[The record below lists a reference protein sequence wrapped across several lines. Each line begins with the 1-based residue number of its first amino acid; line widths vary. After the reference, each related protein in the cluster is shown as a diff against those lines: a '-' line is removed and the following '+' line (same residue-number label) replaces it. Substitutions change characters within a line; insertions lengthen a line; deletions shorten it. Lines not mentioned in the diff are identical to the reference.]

1 MVQLGANRYGKAE
14 VRVLRVAR
22 GAGPGGGDAIR
33 DWNVSTSLSGDL
45 AAAHLT
51 GDNSAVL
58 TTDTQKNT
66 VYAFAQRLGPVP
78 PEVLA
83 MELAAHFTGTQPQIT
98 RARVAVEE
106 FGWAPVG
113 ESRHSFAR
121 TGELTR
127 ACRVVHDCG
136 SGVSVVAGIEDL
148 TVLNT
153 TNSEFRGFPRDEY
166 TTLEET
172 RDRMLA
178 TQVSAWWRCRGP
190 VSSGPRS
197 PGSGPQSPGS
207 GPGSPGSGS
216 PASGSPASGSPA
228 SGSPASGSPASGSPA
243 SGSPGLDWDAA
254 FEVAR
259 EALLSAFSE
268 TYSYSLQQTLYAIGE
283 RIIEAVPDVC
293 EVRLAL
299 PNKHHYLVDLA
310 PFGLPNDNEVYY
322 PGDRPYGLIEGTV
335 LADDAPDAGPA
346 WT

>member
-14 VRVLRVAR
+14 VRVMRVAR
-22 GAGPGGGDAIR
+22 GAGPGGGDVIR

-45 AAAHLT
+45 AATHLT

-58 TTDTQKNT
+58 ATDTQKNT
-66 VYAFAQRLGPVP
+66 VYAFAQELGPVP
-78 PEVLA
+78 PEVFA
-83 MELAAHFTGTQPQIT
+83 MQLAAHFVETQPQIS

-106 FGWAPVG
+106 YGWAPVG

-127 ACRVVHDCG
+127 ACRVVHDSG
-136 SGVSVVAGIEDL
+136 SGVSVVAGIENL
-148 TVLNT
+148 IVLNT
-153 TNSEFRGFPRDEY
+153 TNSEFWGFPRDEY

-178 TQVSAWWRCRGP
+178 TQVSAWWRYRG
-190 VSSGPRS
+190 
-197 PGSGPQSPGS
+197 
-207 GPGSPGSGS
+207 
-216 PASGSPASGSPA
+216 A
-228 SGSPASGSPASGSPA
+228 
-243 SGSPGLDWDAA
+243 GLRGVAAGEVDWDAA
-254 FEVAR
+254 FGAAR
-259 EALLSAFSE
+259 EALLAAFSE

-283 RIIEAVPDVC
+283 RIIEAEPDVC

-335 LADDAPDAGPA
+335 LADDAPDPGPA
-346 WT
+346 WS

>member
-178 TQVSAWWRCRGP
+178 TQVSAWWRYRGP

-197 PGSGPQSPGS
+197 PGSGPPGS
-207 GPGSPGSGS
+207 GP
-216 PASGSPASGSPA
+216 PASGP
-228 SGSPASGSPASGSPA
+228 PA

>member
-78 PEVLA
+78 PEVFG

-127 ACRVVHDCG
+127 ACRVVHDGG

-178 TQVSAWWRCRGP
+178 TQVSAWWRYRGP
-190 VSSGPRS
+190 VSSGP
-197 PGSGPQSPGS
+197 GSPGS
-207 GPGSPGSGS
+207 GPGSPGV
-216 PASGSPASGSPA
+216 
-228 SGSPASGSPASGSPA
+228 
-243 SGSPGLDWDAA
+243 DWDAT

-283 RIIEAVPDVC
+283 RIIEAVPEVC
-293 EVRLAL
+293 EVRLVL

-335 LADDAPDAGPA
+335 LADDAPDPGPA

>member
-1 MVQLGANRYGKAE
+1 MVQLGANRYGKAG

-22 GAGPGGGDAIR
+22 GAGPGGGDVIR

-45 AAAHLT
+45 AATHLK

-58 TTDTQKNT
+58 ATDTQKNT
-66 VYAFAQRLGPVP
+66 VYAFSQRLGPVP
-78 PEVLA
+78 PEVFG
-83 MELAAHFTGTQPQIT
+83 MELAAHFAGTQPQIT
-98 RARVAVEE
+98 QARVAIEE
-106 FGWAPVG
+106 HGWAAVG

-121 TGELTR
+121 TGGLTR
-127 ACRVVHDCG
+127 GCRVVHDSG

-148 TVLNT
+148 ILLNT
-153 TNSEFRGFPRDEY
+153 TNSEFWGFPRDEY

-178 TQVSAWWRCRGP
+178 TQVSAWWRYRGP
-190 VSSGPRS
+190 VSP
-197 PGSGPQSPGS
+197 
-207 GPGSPGSGS
+207 GPGGPSGAGGPGGPGGPGPSG
-216 PASGSPASGSPA
+216 AGG
-228 SGSPASGSPASGSPA
+228 
-243 SGSPGLDWDAA
+243 PGGRDWDEA

-259 EALLSAFSE
+259 EALVSAFSE
-268 TYSYSLQQTLYAIGE
+268 TYSYSLQQTLFAIGE
-283 RIIEAVPDVC
+283 RIIEAVPETC

-299 PNKHHYLVDLA
+299 PNRHHYLVDLA
-310 PFGLPNDNEVYY
+310 PFGLPNDNEVYL

>member
-1 MVQLGANRYGKAE
+1 MVRLGANRYGKAE
-14 VRVLRVAR
+14 VRVMRVAH
-22 GAGPGGGDAIR
+22 GAGPGGGDVIR
-33 DWNVSTSLSGDL
+33 DWNVSTSLAGDL
-45 AAAHLT
+45 AATHLT

-78 PEVLA
+78 PEVFG
-83 MELAAHFTGTQPQIT
+83 MELAAHFAGTQPQIT
-98 RARVAVEE
+98 RARVGVEE

-127 ACRVVHDCG
+127 ACRVVHDRG

-153 TNSEFRGFPRDEY
+153 TNSEFRGFPRDQY

-178 TQVSAWWRCRGP
+178 TQVSAWWRYRGP
-190 VSSGPRS
+190 VSP
-197 PGSGPQSPGS
+197 

-216 PASGSPASGSPA
+216 PGSGPGSPDV
-228 SGSPASGSPASGSPA
+228 
-243 SGSPGLDWDAA
+243 DWDAA

-259 EALLSAFSE
+259 EATLSAFSE

-283 RIIEAVPDVC
+283 RIIEAVPGVC
-293 EVRLAL
+293 EVRLVL

-310 PFGLPNDNEVYY
+310 PFGLPNNNEVYQ

>member
-14 VRVLRVAR
+14 VRVMRVAR
-22 GAGPGGGDAIR
+22 GAGAGGGDVIR

-45 AAAHLT
+45 AATHLS

-58 TTDTQKNT
+58 ATDTQKNT
-66 VYAFAQRLGPVP
+66 VYAFARKLGPVP
-78 PEVLA
+78 PEVLG
-83 MELAAHFTGTQPQIT
+83 MELAAHFVDSQPQIT
-98 RARVAVEE
+98 RARVALQEY
-106 FGWAPVG
+106 GWAPVG

-127 ACRVVHDCG
+127 GCRVVHDSG
-136 SGVSVVAGIEDL
+136 SGVSVVAGIDDL
-148 TVLNT
+148 VVLNT
-153 TNSEFRGFPRDEY
+153 TNSEFWGFPRDEY

-178 TQVSAWWRCRGP
+178 TQVSAWWRYRGGDLRGGGARGTAAP
-190 VSSGPRS
+190 EV
-197 PGSGPQSPGS
+197 
-207 GPGSPGSGS
+207 
-216 PASGSPASGSPA
+216 
-228 SGSPASGSPASGSPA
+228 
-243 SGSPGLDWDAA
+243 DWDAA
-254 FEVAR
+254 FGVAR

-283 RIIEAVPDVC
+283 RIIEAVPEVC

-310 PFGLPNDNEVYY
+310 PFGLANDNEVYY

-335 LADDAPDAGPA
+335 LADDAPDPGPA
-346 WT
+346 WA

>member
-14 VRVLRVAR
+14 VRVMRVAR
-22 GAGPGGGDAIR
+22 GTGAGGGDVIR

-45 AAAHLT
+45 AATHLT

-58 TTDTQKNT
+58 ATDTQKNT

-78 PEVLA
+78 PEVLG
-83 MELAAHFTGTQPQIT
+83 MELAAHFVGTQAQIT

-106 FGWAPVG
+106 YGWAPVG

-121 TGELTR
+121 TGELIR
-127 ACRVVHDCG
+127 ACRVVHDEED
-136 SGVSVVAGIEDL
+136 GVSVVAGIQDL

-153 TNSEFRGFPRDEY
+153 TNSEFWGFPRDEY

-178 TQVSAWWRCRGP
+178 TQVSAWWRYRGA
-190 VSSGPRS
+190 GPSDGRS
-197 PGSGPQSPGS
+197 PGP
-207 GPGSPGSGS
+207 
-216 PASGSPASGSPA
+216 
-228 SGSPASGSPASGSPA
+228 
-243 SGSPGLDWDAA
+243 DWDAA
-254 FEVAR
+254 FGVAR

-268 TYSYSLQQTLYAIGE
+268 TYSYSLQQTLHAIGE

-310 PFGLPNDNEVYY
+310 PFGLPNDNEVYC

-335 LADDAPDAGPA
+335 LADDAPDPGPA
-346 WT
+346 WA